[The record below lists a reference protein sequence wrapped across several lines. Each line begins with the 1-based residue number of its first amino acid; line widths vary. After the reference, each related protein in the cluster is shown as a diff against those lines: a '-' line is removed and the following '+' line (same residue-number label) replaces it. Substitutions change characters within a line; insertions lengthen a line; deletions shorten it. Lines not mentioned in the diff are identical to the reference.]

1 MWPVPWTPQCEYP
14 TVYLTFSLAC
24 ITGISVLTCLNSD
37 SQNMLPIQ
45 FPIPP
50 KVTSILPFFL
60 TIILGCHPWL
70 LSFFFSFSFLFHSL
84 LENTDSSMFYIKLNT
99 YFCISIWKNLFITKW
114 FSYHLPGPISSS
126 FLTWIITVA
135 SESTTFIHNPLMSIF
150 IISPR
155 WIFSKL
161 KLHHIPC
168 CSKLPCHIT
177 C

>member
-1 MWPVPWTPQCEYP
+1 M
-14 TVYLTFSLAC
+14 
-24 ITGISVLTCLNSD
+24 TCPLNSTVWISNCLLD
-37 SQNMLPIQ
+37 IFTGMYNRHLRLDMFKFRLPKHASYTVSYPSKGHLNPSL
-45 FPIPP
+45 FSDHNTW
-50 KVTSILPFFL
+50 VSSLTSF
-60 TIILGCHPWL
+60 
-70 LSFFFSFSFLFHSL
+70 FFFSFSFLFHSL